1 MITMDKYT
9 RYHEL
14 TRLVIRTS
22 GELFEQQR
30 WYSAQLYWRKLEQ
43 ITWSQQK
50 TAYDFSS
57 LITNLKFVYML
68 MSHNRTSAA
77 FVPLPKER
85 P

>member
-30 WYSAQLYWRKLEQ
+30 WYSAQLYRRNIERMVWA
-43 ITWSQQK
+43 QQK

-57 LITNLKFVYML
+57 LVTNLKFIYML
-68 MSHNRTSAA
+68 MSHNRTASA
-77 FVPLPKER
+77 FVPLLKEL